1 MVRIPTHREPTRPGE
16 MLLEESLEPMGLT
29 QRDLADGIRVPDQR
43 VNELVSWSVDIATQS
58 CILSCHDW
66 RSAMRFLTVR
76 DLRSKA
82 AEIWRDLPQEREMVL
97 THNGR
102 PVAILAAVSESSFED
117 SIRAVRQARA
127 MQAVAE
133 LQRESARQ
141 GTDKITSEEIDAEIR
156 SVRKKRSR

>member
-1 MVRIPTHREPTRPGE
+1 
-16 MLLEESLEPMGLT
+16 
-29 QRDLADGIRVPDQR
+29 
-43 VNELVSWSVDIATQS
+43 
-58 CILSCHDW
+58 
-66 RSAMRFLTVR
+66 MRFLTVR

-102 PVAILAAVSESSFED
+102 PVAILAAVSESGLED
-117 SIRAVRQARA
+117 SLRAVRQARA